1 MYSRLSPGSTFAS
14 IHPPT
19 YPHPPTRP
27 LQRCQ
32 ASCEDEVRDVQAKAG
47 GGKPDP
53 AQQSKLQG
61 VYDKCVGKCVDT
73 HIPLVGAMESKL
85 AGECKKRL

>member
-1 MYSRLSPGSTFAS
+1 MKHSFNHTHTSLFA
-14 IHPPT
+14 
-19 YPHPPTRP
+19 PHPFPNKK
-27 LQRCQ
+27 RCQ
-32 ASCEDEVRDVQAKAG
+32 QSCEDEVRDVQAKAG

-53 AQQSKLQG
+53 TQQSKLQA
-61 VYDKCVGKCVDT
+61 VYDRCVGKCVDT